1 MQLFD
6 LTFQPDGL
14 KITAPAGTTI
24 MEAAN
29 RAGIIIDAV
38 CGGKGTCNKCLVE
51 ITGSTEPVRACQH
64 HIDCDM
70 TVTIPDSSRFF
81 EQKILQEGIAAEAVI
96 DPPVCKH
103 YLQLSAPSLTD
114 LRSDADR
121 LIDAVEHPDALCAH
135 TCRDH
140 CGTASGATSIAWPLL
155 RQLPALFRDDNFAVT
170 ALCHSKRLFALE
182 TGDTTAS
189 LFGLAADIGT
199 TTVVTALV
207 NLINGQT
214 IAIASETNPQV
225 TFGDDVI
232 SRIEHSRANPNGL
245 QQLHHRIVDCLN
257 RLIGQ
262 LCEKSLVK
270 PWQIYELAVAG
281 NATMQHLLLGIPVEQ
296 IAQAPYVSA
305 VCSAV
310 NVPAEGLGLD
320 IHPQGNVYVMPSVAA
335 HIGGDTVAVAL
346 ATSMRTSKTIN
357 LALDIGTN
365 GEIVLGDAEHLFACS
380 AAAGPA
386 FEGARIAQGMRA
398 AAGAIEQ
405 IHISDDVEISVIGGD
420 KPIGICGSGLI
431 DAIAELLNVGIVDTT
446 GRILTG
452 DELPANLP
460 AALSTR
466 VIEQNGAP
474 SFVLASDQQTKNGKA
489 ITLTQRDIRQA
500 QLGKAAIN
508 AGITALL
515 QQAGISLDQIDQVF
529 LAGAFGNYI
538 RPASA
543 RRMGLLPDLPLEKI
557 RFVGNA
563 AAVGAKQVLLSTKAR
578 LNAEQTAQVIQYI
591 ELAGHP
597 QFQDLFSENMFFP
610 EK

>member
-1 MQLFD
+1 M
-6 LTFQPDGL
+6 
-14 KITAPAGTTI
+14 
-24 MEAAN
+24 
-29 RAGIIIDAV
+29 
-38 CGGKGTCNKCLVE
+38 
-51 ITGSTEPVRACQH
+51 
-64 HIDCDM
+64 
-70 TVTIPDSSRFF
+70 
-81 EQKILQEGIAAEAVI
+81 
-96 DPPVCKH
+96 
-103 YLQLSAPSLTD
+103 
-114 LRSDADR
+114 
-121 LIDAVEHPDALCAH
+121 
-135 TCRDH
+135 
-140 CGTASGATSIAWPLL
+140 
-155 RQLPALFRDDNFAVT
+155 
-170 ALCHSKRLFALE
+170 E
-182 TGDTTAS
+182 TGDTTGA

-199 TTVVTALV
+199 TTVVTSLV

-214 IAIASETNPQV
+214 IAVASETNPQV

-232 SRIEHSRANPNGL
+232 SRIEHTRANPNGL

-257 RLIGQ
+257 RLIAQ
-262 LCEKSLVK
+262 LCEKSPVK

-310 NVPAEGLGLD
+310 NVPAEALGLD

-346 ATSMRTSKTIN
+346 ATSMRTSNTIN

-365 GEIVLGDAEHLFACS
+365 GEIVLGNAQRLFACS

-386 FEGARIAQGMRA
+386 FEGARIAHGMRA

-405 IHISDDVEISVIGGD
+405 LHISDDVDISVIGGD
-420 KPIGICGSGLI
+420 KPVGICGSGLI
-431 DAIAELLNVGIVDTT
+431 DAIAELLNAGILDAT

-452 DELPANLP
+452 AELPDDLP
-460 AALSTR
+460 AALGRR

-474 SFVLASDQQTKNGKA
+474 AFVLASDQQTKNGKTLA
-489 ITLTQRDIRQA
+489 LTQRDIRQA

-515 QQAGISLDQIDQVF
+515 NRADISLDQIDQVF

-563 AAVGAKQVLLSTKAR
+563 AAVGAKQVLLSSQAR
-578 LNAEQTAQVIQYI
+578 QSAEQTATAIAYL

-597 QFQDLFSENMFFP
+597 EFQDLFSESMFFP